1 MIKKIT
7 TSYIWQFWKVYNC
20 STGCDHIPASFIEL
34 VSEFLVSPITFIINK
49 FIKINQFPDIWKLA
63 RISPIPKIQLPME
76 VKDHRP
82 VSILPILSKI
92 YERVVLEQITNFIE
106 KKLIYHHYQSGY
118 RKNHSTRTLLAKLQD
133 DIKEAM
139 KASGITLTV
148 FTDYHLI
155 PLTFLFWLRRCTLNF
170 SKHFLYWIFSHLTE
184 NDIDSHISNTLYKN
198 FGVRQQ
204 CILGPVLFNLC
215 VADMKS
221 ILNGS
226 KCIQYTDDSTIYRI
240 CKISTNVQT
249 K

>member
-1 MIKKIT
+1 
-7 TSYIWQFWKVYNC
+7 
-20 STGCDHIPASFIEL
+20 
-34 VSEFLVSPITFIINK
+34 
-49 FIKINQFPDIWKLA
+49 
-63 RISPIPKIQLPME
+63 ME

-106 KKLIYHHYQSGY
+106 KKLIYHHYQPGY
-118 RKNHSTRTLLAKLQD
+118 RKDHSTATLLSKLRD

-139 KASGITLTV
+139 KASEITLAV
-148 FTDYHLI
+148 FTHYSKAFDNIDFSVLI
-155 PLTFLFWLRRCTLNF
+155 KKMHTLNF
-170 SKHFLYWIFSHLTE
+170 SKRFLYWIFSYLT
-184 NDIDSHISNTLYKN
+184 DRQHFVQIDSNISNILYTN
-198 FGVRQQ
+198 FGVPQGS
-204 CILGPVLFNLC
+204 ILGPVLFNLC